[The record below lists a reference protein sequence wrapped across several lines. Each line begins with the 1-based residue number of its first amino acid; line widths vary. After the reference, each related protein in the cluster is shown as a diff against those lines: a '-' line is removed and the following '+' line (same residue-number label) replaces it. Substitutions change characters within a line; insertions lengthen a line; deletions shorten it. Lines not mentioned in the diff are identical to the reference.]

1 MKINRNILSIP
12 PYISTSWRNINSIYT
27 ENSDLIILL
36 NSNEKISIPN
46 LEKSIINVIF
56 DAHSK
61 FLEQKNV
68 AMSVK
73 LPIPLGDVEG
83 IDSINS
89 IMQHDQK
96 NATSPNLPSEII
108 DKIQSIFKIMGIED
122 KENFPKPEPH
132 CNCPHC
138 QIARAIRGEK
148 KETLEEVVSEEDLKF
163 RDWDIKQTGD
173 KLYEVIHPI
182 DKTKHFSVFLGK
194 PIGCTCGKKN
204 CIHIKAVLRS

>member
-12 PYISTSWRNINSIYT
+12 PYISTAWRNINSIYT
-27 ENSDLIILL
+27 EGDNLVILL
-36 NSNEKISIPN
+36 NSNEKIIIPN

-56 DAHSK
+56 DSHSK

-68 AMSVK
+68 AMSLK

-96 NATSPNLPSEII
+96 NSTAQNLPSEII
-108 DKIQSIFKIMGIED
+108 DKIQSIFKIMGMED
-122 KENFPKPEPH
+122 KENLPKAEPH

-148 KETLEEVVSEEDLKF
+148 KETLEEVVSEKDLKF

-173 KLYEVIHPI
+173 KLYEVRDPI
-182 DKTKHFSVFLGK
+182 NKNEHFSVFLGK